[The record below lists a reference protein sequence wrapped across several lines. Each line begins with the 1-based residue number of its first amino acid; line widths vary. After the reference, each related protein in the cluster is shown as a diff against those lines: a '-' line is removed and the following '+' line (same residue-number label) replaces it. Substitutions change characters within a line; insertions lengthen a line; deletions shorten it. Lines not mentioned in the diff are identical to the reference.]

1 LQKLNRN
8 FMTAKNSNVSN
19 RLNRIKKLE
28 TEIDT
33 EYKSNRNND
42 IFYEKLFNRPLLEP
56 QYLTANQN
64 K

>member
-1 LQKLNRN
+1 
-8 FMTAKNSNVSN
+8 MTAKSSNVSN